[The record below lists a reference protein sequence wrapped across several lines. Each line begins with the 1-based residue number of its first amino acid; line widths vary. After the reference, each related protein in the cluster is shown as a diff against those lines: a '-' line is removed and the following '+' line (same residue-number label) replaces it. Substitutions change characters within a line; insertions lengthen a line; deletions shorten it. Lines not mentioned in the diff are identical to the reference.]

1 MPPAMPPAIAP
12 VLLLLWLESAAMD
25 GVMKMVDSMV
35 VVATW
40 PSGPV
45 VLCDSQREVWKRWK
59 HAHIREYSRINRSR
73 SARGS

>member
-1 MPPAMPPAIAP
+1 
-12 VLLLLWLESAAMD
+12 MD

-73 SARGS
+73 NARGS